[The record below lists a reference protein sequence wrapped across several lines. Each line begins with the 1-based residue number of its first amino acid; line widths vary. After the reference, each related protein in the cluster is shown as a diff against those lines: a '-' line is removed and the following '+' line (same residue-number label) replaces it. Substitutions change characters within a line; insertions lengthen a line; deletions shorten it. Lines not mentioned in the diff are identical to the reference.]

1 MQRGLGGNPHQR
13 LYQDGSR
20 EYGIKILS
28 IPTRIAI
35 NPTGLTHLP
44 PLVPQFWGTLTS
56 LPPRI
61 GGLGGRNQVNRV
73 SPVPERI
80 SIREPIWI

>member
-1 MQRGLGGNPHQR
+1 MQRGLGGNPHER

-35 NPTGLTHLP
+35 NPRKNFNPRTHLD
-44 PLVPQFWGTLTS
+44 
-56 LPPRI
+56 I
-61 GGLGGRNQVNRV
+61 K
-73 SPVPERI
+73 
-80 SIREPIWI
+80 